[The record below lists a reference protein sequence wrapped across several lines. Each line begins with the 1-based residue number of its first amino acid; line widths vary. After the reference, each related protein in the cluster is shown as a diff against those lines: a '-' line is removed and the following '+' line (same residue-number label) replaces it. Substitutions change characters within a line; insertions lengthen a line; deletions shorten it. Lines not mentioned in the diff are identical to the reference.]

1 MIITTLSKT
10 NEVALRWREEG
21 ERKEEKISFV
31 DFKPYFYIEDVDQE
45 KAHLRIRERGVNTR
59 IELSYERGDWV
70 SLEGKRLKKVTWYP
84 PLPSYNRILKKE
96 WEQTYE
102 ADVPFHYR
110 YVVDNLE
117 SIPEYDLRKWYWD
130 MEWQQGGDFDGMI
143 TALVVYD
150 NHSKTMNNFHWFPPT
165 AVGDYSDTT
174 WRHESEKEMLENFIQ
189 WMNTRDP
196 DMMISWF
203 GSKFDL
209 PKLIE
214 RLLANGIDPRKI
226 SPYNEVKGIY
236 FDNRAGELKLSKAVS
251 HYTPIEQPVRGRI
264 LLNLDVAF
272 ERQWNDSQ
280 RGTLPSMALDYVAEM
295 VLGEK
300 KMVSEKFPD
309 KNEFFAKAW
318 LEESQTYMDYA
329 KKDVE
334 LLVKIDEKNYLS
346 ESILALQRLLIAPFD
361 ACFYA
366 SNMGSIYFMRNA
378 DWKAPTGKE
387 GPKIDYQGAMIYDPS
402 VEGTFGL
409 HENVAAFDFAGL
421 YPSITV
427 ALNISWETK
436 SSEETEFGINILTPR
451 DFSDED
457 EVNMLYY
464 KTDKLGMLPK
474 AVLELKE
481 LRNEYKKNMKEAK
494 TDDEYYKWYNNQMA
508 VKRLMASFY
517 GIIGYQGFSWADI
530 DMAASITAGARKAIR
545 SAAFKVMEL

>member
-1 MIITTLSKT
+1 MIITTLNKT

-110 YVVDNLE
+110 YVVDNLMT
-117 SIPEYDLRKWYWD
+117 IPEYDLRKWYWD

-189 WMNTRDP
+189 WIDTRDP

-236 FDNRAGELKLSKAVS
+236 FDNREGTLKLSKAVS
-251 HYTPIEQPVRGRI
+251 HYNPIEQPVRGRI

-280 RGTLPSMALDYVAEM
+280 RGTLPSMALDYVAEL

-451 DFSDED
+451 DFSNED
-457 EVNMLYY
+457 DVNMLYY

>member
-1 MIITTLSKT
+1 MIITTLNKT
-10 NEVALRWREEG
+10 NEVALRWREDG

-31 DFKPYFYIEDVDQE
+31 DFKPYFYIEDTERE
-45 KAHLRIRERGVNTR
+45 KAYIRIRERGVNIR
-59 IELSYERGDWV
+59 LELFYERGDWV
-70 SLEGKRLKKVTWYP
+70 SLEGKRLKKVTWTP
-84 PLPSYNRILKKE
+84 PLPAYTRIIRKE
-96 WEQTYE
+96 WEKTYE

-117 SIPEYDLRKWYWD
+117 SIPEYDLKKWYWD

-143 TALVVYD
+143 TALVIYD
-150 NHSKTMNNFHWFPPT
+150 NIDKKMHNFHWFPPT
-165 AVGDYSDTT
+165 AVGDYSDTH
-174 WRHESEKEMLENFIQ
+174 WRFESEKEMLVSFLTFISHK
-189 WMNTRDP
+189 DP

-214 RLLANGIDPRKI
+214 RLLANGLDPRNI
-226 SPYNEVKGIY
+226 SPYNEVKGVY
-236 FDNRAGELKLSKAVS
+236 FDNQEGQLKLSKAVS
-251 HYTPIEQPVRGRI
+251 HYTPIEQPIRGRI
-264 LLNLDVAF
+264 VLNLDVAF

-280 RGTLPSMALDYVAEM
+280 RGTLPSMTLDYVAEL

-387 GPKIDYQGAMIYDPS
+387 GPKVDYQGAMIYDPS

-421 YPSITV
+421 YPSITI

-436 SSEETEFGINILTPR
+436 SETETEFGINILTPR
-451 DFSDED
+451 DFSEEN

-474 AVLELKE
+474 AVLELKQ

>member
-1 MIITTLSKT
+1 MIITTLNKT

-110 YVVDNLE
+110 YVVDNLMT
-117 SIPEYDLRKWYWD
+117 IPEYDLRKWYWD

-189 WMNTRDP
+189 WIDTRDP

-236 FDNRAGELKLSKAVS
+236 FDNREGTLKLSKAVS
-251 HYTPIEQPVRGRI
+251 HYNPIEQPVRGRI

-280 RGTLPSMALDYVAEM
+280 RGTLPSMALDYVAEL

-402 VEGTFGL
+402 VL
-409 HENVAAFDFAGL
+409 QL
-421 YPSITV
+421 
-427 ALNISWETK
+427 L
-436 SSEETEFGINILTPR
+436 
-451 DFSDED
+451 
-457 EVNMLYY
+457 
-464 KTDKLGMLPK
+464 
-474 AVLELKE
+474 
-481 LRNEYKKNMKEAK
+481 
-494 TDDEYYKWYNNQMA
+494 
-508 VKRLMASFY
+508 
-517 GIIGYQGFSWADI
+517 
-530 DMAASITAGARKAIR
+530 
-545 SAAFKVMEL
+545 